1 MWRMPVQIYRCVD
14 DLQTKTTDLSITTR
28 RFDKGQLVIGRSIKS
43 WQSYRKLLNKKWNT
57 SSSDRA
63 FRRLTSSIRVCL
75 MQRKRDLGVQHW
87 FEQTFIYARTN
98 ISTPVLYTAPTKY
111 KHGFRPQNFDKIPRC
126 SRDSNWISK
135 QNMSTSV
142 SYTHLTLPTI
152 CSV

>member
-87 FEQTFIYARTN
+87 FGPTNRHLSTQGRTYPHLFCTQLQQNINMGFVLKISIKSHDVLVIQTEF
-98 ISTPVLYTAPTKY
+98 
-111 KHGFRPQNFDKIPRC
+111 QNKTCRHILDL
-126 SRDSNWISK
+126 
-135 QNMSTSV
+135 V
-142 SYTHLTLPTI
+142 SP
-152 CSV
+152 